1 MLFKKGE
8 YVVHG
13 RSGVCIVDD
22 ITTVDLSDAD
32 KDQKYYVL
40 VPVKTPESK
49 IFFPVDNDRIVLRP
63 LLTKNQARKV
73 LRDMKKVEPVFI
85 ENDRQ
90 REAIYKEAISSCDCM
105 KLAEIIKTLK
115 VMSKEREKQGK
126 RNTFIDDRYL
136 KEAKDFLNHE
146 FSIALEID
154 LDEIEDYI
162 IERIK

>member
-1 MLFKKGE
+1 MFKKGE

-13 RSGVCIVDD
+13 RSGVCVVDS
-22 ITTVDLSDAD
+22 ITTMDMSEAD

-49 IFFPVDNDRIVLRP
+49 IFFPVDNDRIVLRAI
-63 LLTKNQARKV
+63 LTKNQARKV

-85 ENDRQ
+85 ANDRQ
-90 REAIYKEAISSCDCM
+90 REVVYKEAIASCDCM
-105 KLAEIIKTLK
+105 KLAEIIKTLQ
-115 VMSKEREKQGK
+115 VRSKEREKQGK
-126 RNTFIDDRYL
+126 RNTFVDDRYL

-154 LDEIEDYI
+154 FDEIEDYI

>member
-1 MLFKKGE
+1 MFKKGE

-13 RSGVCIVDD
+13 RSGVCVVEN
-22 ITTVDLSDAD
+22 ITTTDMSED

-49 IFFPVDNDRIVLRP
+49 IFFPVDNDRIVLRAI
-63 LLTKNQARKV
+63 LTKNQARKV

-85 ENDRQ
+85 ANDRQ
-90 REAIYKEAISSCDCM
+90 REAVYKEAIASCDCM
-105 KLAEIIKTLK
+105 KLAEIIKTLQ
-115 VMSKEREKQGK
+115 VRSKEREKQGK
-126 RNTFIDDRYL
+126 RNTFVDDRYL

-154 LDEIEDYI
+154 LDKIEDYI

>member
-1 MLFKKGE
+1 MFKKGE

-13 RSGVCIVDD
+13 RSGVCVVDE
-22 ITTVDLSDAD
+22 ITTIDISEAD

-49 IFFPVDNDRIVLRP
+49 IFFPVDGNKIVLRAI
-63 LLTKNQARKV
+63 LTKNQARKV

-90 REAIYKEAISSCDCM
+90 REVVYKEAISSCDCM
-105 KLAEIIKTLK
+105 KLAEIIKTLQ
-115 VMSKEREKQGK
+115 VRSREREKQGK
-126 RNTFIDDRYL
+126 RNTFVDDRYL
-136 KEAKDFLNHE
+136 KEAKDFLNYE

-154 LDEIEDYI
+154 LDKIEDYI

>member
-1 MLFKKGE
+1 MFKKGE

-13 RSGVCIVDD
+13 RSGVCVVDE
-22 ITTVDLSDAD
+22 ITTIDISEAD

-49 IFFPVDNDRIVLRP
+49 IFFPVDNDKIVLRSI
-63 LLTKNQARKV
+63 LTKNQARKV

-85 ENDRQ
+85 ANDRQ
-90 REAIYKEAISSCDCM
+90 REVVYKEAIASCDCM
-105 KLAEIIKTLK
+105 KLAEIIKTLQ
-115 VMSKEREKQGK
+115 VRSKEREKQGK
-126 RNTFIDDRYL
+126 RNTFVDDRYL

-162 IERIK
+162 IEKIK

>member
-1 MLFKKGE
+1 MSE
-8 YVVHG
+8 
-13 RSGVCIVDD
+13 
-22 ITTVDLSDAD
+22 D

-49 IFFPVDNDRIVLRP
+49 IFFPVDNDRIVLRAI
-63 LLTKNQARKV
+63 LTKNQARKV

-85 ENDRQ
+85 ANDRQ
-90 REAIYKEAISSCDCM
+90 REAVYKEAIASCDCM
-105 KLAEIIKTLK
+105 KLAEIIKTLQ
-115 VMSKEREKQGK
+115 VRSKEREKQGK
-126 RNTFIDDRYL
+126 RNTFVDDRYL

-154 LDEIEDYI
+154 LDKIEEYI

>member
-1 MLFKKGE
+1 MFKKGE

-13 RSGVCIVDD
+13 RSGVCTVSE
-22 ITTVDLSDAD
+22 ITKIDLPGAD
-32 KDQKYYVL
+32 EDQLYYVL

-49 IFFPVDNDRIVLRP
+49 IFFPVDNNKIVLRA

-90 REAIYKEAISSCDCM
+90 REVVYKEAISSCDCM
-105 KLAEIIKTLK
+105 KLVEIIKTLQ
-115 VMSKEREKQGK
+115 VRSKEREKQGK
-126 RNTFIDDRYL
+126 RNTFVDDRYL
-136 KEAKDFLNHE
+136 KEAKDFLHHE

-154 LDEIEDYI
+154 FDKIEEYI
-162 IERIK
+162 INHIK

>member
-1 MLFKKGE
+1 MVE
-8 YVVHG
+8 N
-13 RSGVCIVDD
+13 
-22 ITTVDLSDAD
+22 ITTIDMSED

-49 IFFPVDNDRIVLRP
+49 IFFPVDNDRIVLRAI
-63 LLTKNQARKV
+63 LTKNQARKV

-85 ENDRQ
+85 ANDRQ
-90 REAIYKEAISSCDCM
+90 REVVYKEAIASCDCM
-105 KLAEIIKTLK
+105 KLAEIIKTLQ
-115 VMSKEREKQGK
+115 VRSKEREKQGK
-126 RNTFIDDRYL
+126 RNTFVDDRYL

-154 LDEIEDYI
+154 LDKIEDYI

>member
-1 MLFKKGE
+1 MFKKGE

-13 RSGVCIVDD
+13 RSGVCVVDS
-22 ITTVDLSDAD
+22 ITTIDMSDAD

-63 LLTKNQARKV
+63 ILTKNQARKV

-85 ENDRQ
+85 ANDRQ
-90 REAIYKEAISSCDCM
+90 REVVYKEAIASCDCM
-105 KLAEIIKTLK
+105 KLAEIIKTLQ
-115 VMSKEREKQGK
+115 VRSKEREKQGK
-126 RNTFIDDRYL
+126 RNTFVDDRYL

-154 LDEIEDYI
+154 LDDIEEYI